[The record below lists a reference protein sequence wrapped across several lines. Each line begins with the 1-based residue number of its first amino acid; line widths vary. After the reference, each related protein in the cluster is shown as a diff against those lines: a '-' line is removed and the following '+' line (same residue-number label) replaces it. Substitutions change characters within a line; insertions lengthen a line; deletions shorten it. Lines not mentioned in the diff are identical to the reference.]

1 MAVMPWNFPTY
12 EPNTCTVSNG
22 FASMGIAV
30 PGGSQPI
37 SRSIRTSSWRPA
49 TEFLMNAAEIETAT
63 RVSCGFT
70 ILLFNDDYG
79 LISEKQVAPTGG
91 SFGTR
96 LTNPDF
102 VDFAN
107 SFGIESYRPESS
119 AEYTWHFTPLSG
131 ASYHSSTFQSSKRVE
146 LVVLT
151 DAYVTCNKIAHSSVV
166 WWYGSADRHRFDGIT
181 GNRY

>member
-1 MAVMPWNFPTY
+1 
-12 EPNTCTVSNG
+12 
-22 FASMGIAV
+22 
-30 PGGSQPI
+30 
-37 SRSIRTSSWRPA
+37 
-49 TEFLMNAAEIETAT
+49 MNAAEIETAT

-102 VDFAN
+102 VDFAD

-119 AEYTWHFTPLSG
+119 EELHVALHAAVGGELSLVD
-131 ASYHSSTFQSSKRVE
+131 APVE
-146 LVVLT
+146 
-151 DAYVTCNKIAHSSVV
+151 
-166 WWYGSADRHRFDGIT
+166 
-181 GNRY
+181 